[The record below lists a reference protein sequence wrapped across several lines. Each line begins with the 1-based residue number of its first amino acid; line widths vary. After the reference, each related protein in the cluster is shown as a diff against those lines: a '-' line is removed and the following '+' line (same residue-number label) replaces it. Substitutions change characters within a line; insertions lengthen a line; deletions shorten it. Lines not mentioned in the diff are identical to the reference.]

1 MTTPQPTFTVTNPA
15 DHSVIANVPDLSAHN
30 AQAMIRA
37 ANNAFQSSR
46 KTTGKARAEQL
57 ERWFVAVCNDEDELA
72 RTITLEQG
80 KPLAEARSEVHYG
93 AAYIKW
99 FAEEARRI
107 EGTLLNSADSRK
119 RLWVTREPVGVVA
132 AITPWNFPLAMI
144 TRKVAAAL
152 AAGCA
157 IVVKP
162 AAETPLTA
170 MRLQK
175 LAVAAGIPEALFSLI
190 TTSDHVG
197 VGRELT
203 SNNLVRKLSFTGST
217 ATGRVLME
225 QSAQTIKR
233 LSLELGGNAPFI
245 VFDDADIEQAVA
257 CAIDAKFRNAGQTCV
272 CANRFLVQ
280 RGIFNKF
287 LQALA
292 HAVAQLVIGNGLNEE
307 TRIGPLIS
315 PQAVQKTQEIVLDAI
330 HKGATVVAGGKPHP
344 LGGNFFTLTILTAVD
359 SSMRVVNEEI
369 FGPVVGLMP
378 FDTEEEAL
386 ELANATEAGLAAYL
400 YTENYRRITRMTEA
414 LEFGMVGVNEGLIS
428 TEIAPFGGVKQSGF
442 GREGSRHGLDDYLS
456 YKYVCLGV
464 SPRGIIA
471 A

>member
-1 MTTPQPTFTVTNPA
+1 
-15 DHSVIANVPDLSAHN
+15 
-30 AQAMIRA
+30 
-37 ANNAFQSSR
+37 
-46 KTTGKARAEQL
+46 
-57 ERWFVAVCNDEDELA
+57 
-72 RTITLEQG
+72 
-80 KPLAEARSEVHYG
+80 
-93 AAYIKW
+93 
-99 FAEEARRI
+99 
-107 EGTLLNSADSRK
+107 
-119 RLWVTREPVGVVA
+119 
-132 AITPWNFPLAMI
+132 
-144 TRKVAAAL
+144 
-152 AAGCA
+152 
-157 IVVKP
+157 
-162 AAETPLTA
+162 
-170 MRLQK
+170 
-175 LAVAAGIPEALFSLI
+175 
-190 TTSDHVG
+190 
-197 VGRELT
+197 
-203 SNNLVRKLSFTGST
+203 
-217 ATGRVLME
+217 ME

-344 LGGNFFTLTILTAVD
+344 LGGNFYTPTILTAVD

-369 FGPVVGLMP
+369 FGPVVALMP